1 MSRFQSSTGGSDRR
15 FQPMRDRSVPA
26 LNMAAMPDLIFTVLF
41 FFMIVTHMREVKPM
55 VRYQVPQGTELEKA
69 RQSGIVYLFIGK
81 PVDAKGDVVG
91 EESRIQINNRYVSLV
106 DLPYV
111 IADERAKM
119 SEENRQHMVVSIRAD
134 RDTEMGLINDVKQV
148 LRRSGALNINYSATI
163 KGQEREQEK

>member
-15 FQPMRDRSVPA
+15 FQPIRDRSVPA

>member
-1 MSRFQSSTGGSDRR
+1 MSRFQSSPGGSDRR